1 MELILGHNQFIGI
14 SHISE
19 ERSRERNQRF
29 STVENIYRIVEQ
41 AADLGFSGMVIES
54 HPRMIEFLEYYKKT
68 RTVDIEFYLQL
79 PYIQGYV
86 AKINEQGFS
95 GLLKD
100 IIKKS
105 SMKDLSTVVLGNI
118 LNAAKMDY
126 LAMATSLLRL
136 EASPFLD
143 VKIKALL
150 LHNVLSDLLL
160 SLHLKDSFCSYRQYV
175 EKKLKI
181 KAGIVTLNFHLFKTC
196 LDSWNIPPFL
206 VMTPINPMGFDMNPS
221 QVTVEANLKEYN
233 GKIIAM
239 NVLGGGAFSVQE
251 SFNYLQ
257 SIGSVTS
264 AVVGASSEE
273 HLKEIIDVAKKYEE
287 QA

>member
-29 STVENIYRIVEQ
+29 STPESIYHVVEQ
-41 AADLGFSGMVIES
+41 AANLGFTGMIIES

-79 PYIQGYV
+79 PYIQGYLG
-86 AKINEQGFS
+86 KINEQGYS

-150 LHNVLSDLLL
+150 LHNVISDLLL
-160 SLHLKDSFCSYRQYV
+160 SFHLKDAFCDYRQYV

-181 KAGIVTLNFHLFKTC
+181 KPGIVTLNFHLFKTC
-196 LDSWNIPPFL
+196 LDSWDIPPFL

-221 QVTVEANLKEYN
+221 QVTVEANLKEYK

-239 NVLGGGAFSVQE
+239 NVLGGGAFPLNQTYDYLK
-251 SFNYLQ
+251 SFENVN
-257 SIGSVTS
+257 SIVI
-264 AVVGASSEE
+264 GASNET
-273 HLKEIIDVAKKYEE
+273 HLKELANVF
-287 QA
+287 QL